1 MADSG
6 NLYGLSCTTFG
17 CQVILKRLYTLRSLL
32 RDTDLKASYPPA
44 ASADVDEEGN
54 EKKVAANCMQDVDRI
69 WALFRGKTEKL
80 LKTSSAKKG
89 GKPAAEGEPSV
100 AEGASSGVGGCNID
114 EVAREIRKLH
124 FEAASK
130 VSSYLG
136 I

>member
-1 MADSG
+1 M
-6 NLYGLSCTTFG
+6 
-17 CQVILKRLYTLRSLL
+17 KRLYTLRSLL
-32 RDTDLKASYPPA
+32 RDTDLKASYTPA

-54 EKKVAANCMQDVDRI
+54 EIKVASNCKGDVDSL
-69 WALFRGKTEKL
+69 WALYRGKAEKL

-100 AEGASSGVGGCNID
+100 AEGASRGVGGCNID
-114 EVAREIRKLH
+114 EVARGFRQMH
-124 FEAASK
+124 FEAAAK